1 MAKKK
6 DKHQH
11 KTNAVRIVEAA
22 GIPYE
27 MHEYEAPEGFLDG
40 VSVAKALGQEPGSV
54 FKTLVTVG
62 QSREYYVCEIPVDKE
77 LDLKKSSEAFRRE
90 KAGNASVQAFDSH
103 HRLYQRRLFPGRDE
117 ERISDSYRCFCGAA
131 GKNRRQR
138 RESRTADGAAGES
151 FAGNHGSLFCG
162 SHRGQI
168 IGRRAEYINCQ
179 IGEPDT

>member
-77 LDLKKSSEAFRRE
+77 LDLKKAAKHFGE
-90 KAGNASVQAFDSH
+90 KKLEMLPSKLLTATTGYIKGGCSPVGMKKEFPTAIDASAEQLEKIAVS
-103 HRLYQRRLFPGRDE
+103 G
-117 ERISDSYRCFCGAA
+117 G
-131 GKNRRQR
+131 
-138 RESRTADGAAGES
+138 TADGAAGES

-168 IGRRAEYINCQ
+168 TGRRAEYINYQ
-179 IGEPDT
+179 KILW

>member
-77 LDLKKSSEAFRRE
+77 LDLKKAARE
-90 KAGNASVQAFDSH
+90 VGEKSLAMLHVKDINAVTGYVRGGCTAVGMKKQYVTRIDASAQNLPTMVVSGGHLGTQLELKPEDLRKAANAEF
-103 HRLYQRRLFPGRDE
+103 
-117 ERISDSYRCFCGAA
+117 
-131 GKNRRQR
+131 
-138 RESRTADGAAGES
+138 ADIVVE
-151 FAGNHGSLFCG
+151 
-162 SHRGQI
+162 
-168 IGRRAEYINCQ
+168 
-179 IGEPDT
+179 

>member
-77 LDLKKSSEAFRRE
+77 LDLKKAARE
-90 KAGNASVQAFDSH
+90 VGEKSLAMLHVKDINTVTGYVRGGCTAVGMKKQYVTRIDASAQNLPTMVVSGGHLGTQLELKPEDLRKAANAEF
-103 HRLYQRRLFPGRDE
+103 
-117 ERISDSYRCFCGAA
+117 
-131 GKNRRQR
+131 
-138 RESRTADGAAGES
+138 ADIVVE
-151 FAGNHGSLFCG
+151 
-162 SHRGQI
+162 
-168 IGRRAEYINCQ
+168 
-179 IGEPDT
+179 

>member
-77 LDLKKSSEAFRRE
+77 LDLKKAARSVGE
-90 KAGNASVQAFDSH
+90 KSVEMIHVKDITKITGYVRGGCSPLGMKKMFPTVIDESAKNFAEIYVSGGRIGLTLKMKPQDLVAVTNAQLADIQA
-103 HRLYQRRLFPGRDE
+103 E
-117 ERISDSYRCFCGAA
+117 
-131 GKNRRQR
+131 
-138 RESRTADGAAGES
+138 
-151 FAGNHGSLFCG
+151 
-162 SHRGQI
+162 
-168 IGRRAEYINCQ
+168 
-179 IGEPDT
+179 